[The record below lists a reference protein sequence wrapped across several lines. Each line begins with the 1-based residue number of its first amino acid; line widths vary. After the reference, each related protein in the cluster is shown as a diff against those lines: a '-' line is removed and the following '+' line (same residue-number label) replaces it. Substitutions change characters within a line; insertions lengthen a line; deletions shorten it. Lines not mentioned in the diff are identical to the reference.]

1 MISAK
6 ETKQR
11 KPNSQR
17 NQQLPHKLGK
27 VNETRVVKG
36 GDSLFVVSGLCF
48 PTTGETQHATIS
60 MSRRKQCTF
69 FFFYLSLGSPKKE
82 TNETTT

>member
-1 MISAK
+1 
-6 ETKQR
+6 
-11 KPNSQR
+11 
-17 NQQLPHKLGK
+17 LGK
-27 VNETRVVKG
+27 VNETGVVKG

-69 FFFYLSLGSPKKE
+69 FFYLSLGSPKKE